1 MSAVFERWR
10 PLSGTMRVLALATP
24 LALVGCA
31 APAPASDA
39 VAYQCKRDM
48 RATRA
53 PLPGLLDLIEDQ
65 QFYNQCV
72 RARTGATQP

>member
-1 MSAVFERWR
+1 MSDVFEHWH
-10 PLSGTMRVLALATP
+10 PLSRTMRVLVLVTF

-31 APAPASDA
+31 APVPASDA
-39 VAYQCKRDM
+39 VAYQCQRDM

-53 PLPGLLDLIEDQ
+53 PLPGLLDLIDDQ

-72 RARTGATQP
+72 RARMGATQP

>member
-1 MSAVFERWR
+1 MSDVFEPLR
-10 PLSGTMRVLALATP
+10 PPSRTMRVLALVNF

-31 APAPASDA
+31 APVPASDA
-39 VAYQCKRDM
+39 VAYQCERDM

-72 RARTGATQP
+72 RARTGARQP

>member
-1 MSAVFERWR
+1 MSDVFELWH
-10 PLSGTMRVLALATP
+10 PLSRNMRVLVLANFVV
-24 LALVGCA
+24 LVGCT
-31 APAPASDA
+31 APVPASDA
-39 VAYQCKRDM
+39 VAYQCERDM

-72 RARTGATQP
+72 RARTGAAQP

>member
-1 MSAVFERWR
+1 MSDVFQPLR
-10 PLSGTMRVLALATP
+10 PLSRTMRFLVLVTF

-31 APAPASDA
+31 APVPASDA
-39 VAYQCKRDM
+39 VAYQCERDM

>member
-1 MSAVFERWR
+1 MSDVFEPLR
-10 PLSGTMRVLALATP
+10 PLPKTMRVLALVNF

-31 APAPASDA
+31 APMPASDA
-39 VAYQCKRDM
+39 VAYQCERDM